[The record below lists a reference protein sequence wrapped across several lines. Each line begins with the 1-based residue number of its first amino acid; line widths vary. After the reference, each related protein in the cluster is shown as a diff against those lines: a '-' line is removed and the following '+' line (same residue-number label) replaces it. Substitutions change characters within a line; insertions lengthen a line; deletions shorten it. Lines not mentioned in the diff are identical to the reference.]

1 MVLQQDKGSA
11 PPPFDTGLPR
21 AQSSEDVPRWLVILG
36 MAAACTLLVALL
48 RYAIDLLGVVFLI
61 ILVGFS
67 IRAVSDWLTEGE
79 SVSAWALAAVFA
91 GLFGTVLVGFWLFGS
106 RDMTTGALERGL
118 PPPVLAVSD
127 WFEAHG
133 WGQRVLLGG
142 GGGATAPSTPGTS
155 ARSASAPSGGAV
167 SPRAEPESPS
177 APAPRAIASESSS
190 RGRKPASHGSSGE
203 AEAATTSPSGS
214 SARRSPEPSGG
225 GTDTPTQEAASPPPV
240 SEPVTQ
246 PAVEAASTGTS
257 TTLASS
263 HSASAVGTSVRFTA
277 TVTAD
282 GSGVPTGVVVFFDG
296 DRAIGTAG
304 VHGPGPSVTAVFAT
318 LDLAIGD
325 HQISRRVPRLP
336 WISRKPFAGD
346 LPDDHAALN
355 RAWGRASSR
364 RGPFASR
371 RRGRHTSFAGGGRSL
386 RSRRRTYNSPQ

>member
-11 PPPFDTGLPR
+11 PQPFDTGLPR
-21 AQSSEDVPRWLVILG
+21 TQSSEDVPRWLVVLG

-91 GLFGTVLVGFWLFGS
+91 GLFGTAMVGFWLFGS

-118 PPPVLAVSD
+118 PPTVQAVSD

-133 WGQRVLLGG
+133 WGKECCSVVVAPPRRQRRERRRRSRHPRFGRRG
-142 GGGATAPSTPGTS
+142 SPQAAP
-155 ARSASAPSGGAV
+155 
-167 SPRAEPESPS
+167 EP
-177 APAPRAIASESSS
+177 APASRASGSGSST
-190 RGRKPASHGSSGE
+190 RVGKPASQASGGE
-203 AEAATTSPSGS
+203 AEAATASPPSAP
-214 SARRSPEPSGG
+214 ARRSQEPSGG
-225 GTDTPTQEAASPPPV
+225 GTDTPTQEAASTPPV

-246 PAVEAASTGTS
+246 PAVETSTGTS

-277 TVTAD
+277 TVTAE

-296 DRAIGTAG
+296 DRAIGTAA
-304 VHGPGPSVTAVFAT
+304 VHGPGPTVTAVFAT

-325 HQISRRVPRLP
+325 HGSPPSSTAPMDSGAVPAISQTITGVEP
-336 WISRKPFAGD
+336 
-346 LPDDHAALN
+346 AAPG
-355 RAWGRASSR
+355 RSWGRLALLAAAVHFGHGNGTPPS
-364 RGPFASR
+364 GK
-371 RRGRHTSFAGGGRSL
+371 
-386 RSRRRTYNSPQ
+386 

>member
-21 AQSSEDVPRWLVILG
+21 TQSSEDVPRWLVVLG
-36 MAAACTLLVALL
+36 IAAACTLLVALL

-79 SVSAWALAAVFA
+79 SVSAWALVAVFA

-118 PPPVLAVSD
+118 PSPVLAASD

-133 WGQRVLLGG
+133 WGQRVLLAGSG
-142 GGGATAPSTPGTS
+142 SPTAPSTPGTS
-155 ARSASAPSGGAV
+155 AAPLSASAPSGGAP
-167 SPRAEPESPS
+167 SPRADPQPQPT
-177 APAPRAIASESSS
+177 PASRASGSGSSS
-190 RGRKPASHGSSGE
+190 RGRRPAPEASGGE
-203 AEAATTSPSGS
+203 AEAATASPSGS
-214 SARRSPEPSGG
+214 SARRSQERPAG
-225 GTDTPTQEAASPPPV
+225 GTDTPAQEAAAPPPV

-282 GSGVPTGVVVFFDG
+282 GSGVPTGAVVFFDG
-296 DRAIGTAG
+296 DRAIGTAA
-304 VHGPGPSVTAVFAT
+304 VHGPGPSVAAVLAT

-325 HQISRRVPRLP
+325 HQITAEFHGSRGFVG
-336 WISRKPFAGD
+336 SRSQAITQTIT
-346 LPDDHAALN
+346 
-355 RAWGRASSR
+355 R
-364 RGPFASR
+364 R
-371 RRGRHTSFAGGGRSL
+371 
-386 RSRRRTYNSPQ
+386 

>member
-11 PPPFDTGLPR
+11 PQPFDTGLPR
-21 AQSSEDVPRWLVILG
+21 TQSTEDVPRWLVVLG
-36 MAAACTLLVALL
+36 MVAACTLLVALL

-118 PPPVLAVSD
+118 PPRVLAVAD

-142 GGGATAPSTPGTS
+142 GGGPTAPSTPRTS
-155 ARSASAPSGGAV
+155 AAPLSASAPSGGGV
-167 SPRAEPESPS
+167 SPRAEPQSPL
-177 APAPRAIASESSS
+177 ARASRAFGAESSS
-190 RGRKPASHGSSGE
+190 RGRKPASQAGGGE

-214 SARRSPEPSGG
+214 SVRRSPAPSGG
-225 GTDTPTQEAASPPPV
+225 ATPTQDAASPAPV
-240 SEPVTQ
+240 SDPVAQ
-246 PAVEAASTGTS
+246 PLVEAASTATS
-257 TTLASS
+257 TMLVSS
-263 HSASAVGTSVRFTA
+263 HAASAVGTSVRFTA

-282 GSGVPTGVVVFFDG
+282 GSGVPTGVVIFFDG
-296 DRAIGTAG
+296 DRVIGTAG
-304 VHGPGPSVTAVFAT
+304 VRGPGPSVTAVLAT

-325 HQISRRVPRLP
+325 HEIAAEFHGSHGFLGSRSQAISQTITRR
-336 WISRKPFAGD
+336 
-346 LPDDHAALN
+346 
-355 RAWGRASSR
+355 
-364 RGPFASR
+364 
-371 RRGRHTSFAGGGRSL
+371 
-386 RSRRRTYNSPQ
+386 

>member
-21 AQSSEDVPRWLVILG
+21 TQSSEDVPRWLVVLG

-79 SVSAWALAAVFA
+79 SVSALGA
-91 GLFGTVLVGFWLFGS
+91 GRRL
-106 RDMTTGALERGL
+106 RG
-118 PPPVLAVSD
+118 PVRHCAGRLLAVRVARHDDRRARTGTAAASD
-127 WFEAHG
+127 GGVGLVRGA
-133 WGQRVLLGG
+133 RLG
-142 GGGATAPSTPGTS
+142 TACAARWRWRRHCAVNTGNVGVPG
-155 ARSASAPSGGAV
+155 RHPRPSGGAV

-177 APAPRAIASESSS
+177 APASRASGSESSS
-190 RGRKPASHGSSGE
+190 RARKPASQASSGE

-225 GTDTPTQEAASPPPV
+225 GTDTPTQEAASSPPV
-240 SEPVTQ
+240 SEPVAQ

-296 DRAIGTAG
+296 DRAIGTAA

-325 HQISRRVPRLP
+325 HEIAAEFHGSHGFLGSRSQAISQTITRR
-336 WISRKPFAGD
+336 
-346 LPDDHAALN
+346 
-355 RAWGRASSR
+355 
-364 RGPFASR
+364 
-371 RRGRHTSFAGGGRSL
+371 
-386 RSRRRTYNSPQ
+386 